1 MRVRIVASVIT
12 ILLLIAPSYLVSA
25 NSTVTVVTESRVN
38 RLNSGLPTPPG
49 QNPPSPLPRF
59 PQTKQNEPSIAINP
73 LYSNNLVHGANDE
86 RAEPPCQE
94 LNSNGSLGV
103 LAECR
108 FAVNW

>member
-25 NSTVTVVTESRVN
+25 NPTVTVVTESRVN

-59 PQTKQNEPSIAINP
+59 PQTKQNEPSLASKP
-73 LYSNNLVHGANDE
+73 LNSKNLVAWRKDE
-86 RAEPPCQE
+86 QVDPPCQD
-94 LNSNGSLGV
+94 LNSN
-103 LAECR
+103 
-108 FAVNW
+108 